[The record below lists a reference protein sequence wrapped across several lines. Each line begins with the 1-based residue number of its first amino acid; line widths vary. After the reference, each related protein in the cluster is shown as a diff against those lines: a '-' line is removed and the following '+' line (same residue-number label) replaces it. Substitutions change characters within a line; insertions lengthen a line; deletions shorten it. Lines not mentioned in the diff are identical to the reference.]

1 MELSAELIGRDGSS
15 RPLRVTCEEGTL
27 RGVLRGLE
35 RLQGALSTEMTELVE
50 REKGSGAAHNPDSE
64 LWTTVKE
71 NPELQNFLPKKQ
83 TMKMKK
89 VVMMMMMMTTTTMRI
104 A

>member
-50 REKGSGAAHNPDSE
+50 REKGSGAAHNPDNEDEEGGDDDDDDDDDDDEDS
-64 LWTTVKE
+64 LKNGTVPSSPPAKR
-71 NPELQNFLPKKQ
+71 NKTRQN
-83 TMKMKK
+83 
-89 VVMMMMMMTTTTMRI
+89 
-104 A
+104 